1 MKELKTVTTSEKN
14 LLEVRKET
22 LKRITTDSIRPHGKL
37 WGMDVFSWANPDIG
51 LISSTIHS
59 FPFPV
64 VFVAP
69 SKLTMSI
76 VEHDQTVI
84 SNIHAVVSYE
94 DIHPPFN
101 KVNLDAIEFVDI
113 FNNVKDALNKISE
126 RRLKRGV
133 VLFCYEGLDVEHY
146 KKQFNDFLELH
157 QQ

>member
-1 MKELKTVTTSEKN
+1 MKELKTVSTSEKK

-22 LKRITTDSIRPHGKL
+22 LKSITTDSILAHGKL

-84 SNIHAVVSYE
+84 SNLHAVVSYE
-94 DIHPPFN
+94 DIHPSFN
-101 KVNLDAIEFVDI
+101 KVNLDTIEFVDI
-113 FNNVKDALNKISE
+113 FNDVKDALNKINE

-133 VLFCYEGLDVEHY
+133 VLFCCEGLDVEHY
-146 KKQFNDFLELH
+146 KKQFNDFLKLH